1 MLIIIIIIIII
12 LGGVHKNRK
21 DQILAMQGWRAE
33 SNKTWKT
40 PLGIS
45 SPRTHSMLNE
55 KSMYRGQN
63 PMKTNLIE

>member
-1 MLIIIIIIIII
+1 MGLTRYEVEGGGGSIMVVRSQAVWSKL

-21 DQILAMQGWRAE
+21 DQILVMQGWRAE

-45 SPRTHSMLNE
+45 SPRTRSML
-55 KSMYRGQN
+55 K
-63 PMKTNLIE
+63 